1 MLHKF
6 YLPAYLAD
14 AVSKEKL
21 CFFLFPRPVD
31 CVPGDE
37 IYFVARSM
45 RREPLP
51 SVLDGKTFE
60 VKFVLQDVDGLQPG
74 YVIIGFQLIR
84 KEVTT

>member
-21 CFFLFPRPVD
+21 CFFPFPRPVD
-31 CVPGDE
+31 IVPGDE
-37 IYFVARSM
+37 IFFVARSM

-60 VKFVLQDVDGLQPG
+60 VKFVLQDVDGLRPD
-74 YVIIGFQLIR
+74 YVIVGFQLIK